1 MAEANKPGE
10 EKAWEILATLN
21 VEDVCRAAAV
31 SYDRATEQFIV
42 KSLGM
47 NFLVAVKNR
56 TISSAAPRS
65 DILLKRLGY
74 FFKLSIL
81 WYLVSAKDIDCTGR
95 VVKLQNVRG
104 GEIFTMGSH
113 LLPLDK
119 VAQRF
124 GKDKEGFLQKGTDL
138 GGEMVKYGDAAVKLY
153 PFPRVPAILTLWL
166 EDEEF
171 PPRADLMFDSTCDMH
186 LATDII
192 WSIAMMCVLV
202 ML

>member
-1 MAEANKPGE
+1 MMEATTPGE
-10 EKAWEILATLN
+10 EKAWEILATLGAD
-21 VEDVCRAAAV
+21 DVCRAAAV
-31 SYDRATEQFIV
+31 SYDRGTDQYVV

-47 NFLVAVKNR
+47 DFLVAVKDR
-56 TISSAAPRS
+56 TISSEAPGS
-65 DILLKRLGY
+65 DVLLKRLGY

-81 WYLVSAKDIDCTGR
+81 WYLVSAKDIACTGR

-113 LLPLDK
+113 ILPLDK
-119 VAQRF
+119 VANRF
-124 GKDKEGFLQKGTDL
+124 GKDKDGFLQKGTGL
-138 GGEMVKYGDAAVKLY
+138 GGELVKYGDASVKLY
-153 PFPRVPAILTLWL
+153 PFPRIPVILTLWL

-171 PPRADLMFDSTCDMH
+171 PARTDLLFDSTCDMH

>member
-10 EKAWEILATLN
+10 EKAWEILATLD
-21 VEDVCRAAAV
+21 VGDVCRAAAV
-31 SYDRATEQFIV
+31 SYDRATQQYIV

-47 NFLVAVKNR
+47 DFRVAVKDR
-56 TISSAAPRS
+56 TISSAAPGS
-65 DILLKRLGY
+65 DVLLKRLGY

-81 WYLVSAKDIDCTGR
+81 WYLVSAKDIACTGR

-113 LLPLDK
+113 ILPLDK
-119 VAQRF
+119 VAERY
-124 GKDKEGFLQKGTDL
+124 GKDKEGFLQKGTGL
-138 GGEMVKYGDAAVKLY
+138 GGELVKYGDASVKLH

-171 PPRADLMFDSTCDMH
+171 PARADLMFDSTCDMH

>member
-1 MAEANKPGE
+1 MTEDNKPGE
-10 EKAWEILATLN
+10 EKAWDILATLD
-21 VEDVCRAAAV
+21 VDDVCRAAAV
-31 SYDRATEQFIV
+31 SYDRAMKQYVV

-47 NFLVAVKNR
+47 NFLVAVKDR
-56 TISSAAPRS
+56 TISSSAPGS
-65 DILLKRLGY
+65 DVLLKRLGY
-74 FFKLSIL
+74 FFNLSIL
-81 WYLVSAKDIDCTGR
+81 WYLVSAKDIACTGR

-113 LLPLDK
+113 ILPLDK

-124 GKDKEGFLQKGTDL
+124 GKDKKGFLLKGTGL
-138 GGEMVKYGDAAVKLY
+138 GGELVEYGDASVKLY
-153 PFPRVPAILTLWL
+153 PFPRIPAILTLWL

-171 PPRADLMFDSTCDMH
+171 PARADLMFDSTCDMH

-192 WSIAMMCVLV
+192 WSIAMMCVLA

>member
-1 MAEANKPGE
+1 MKQ
-10 EKAWEILATLN
+10 
-21 VEDVCRAAAV
+21 
-31 SYDRATEQFIV
+31 YIV

-47 NFLVAVKNR
+47 NFLVAVKDR
-56 TISSAAPRS
+56 TISSDAPGS
-65 DILLKRLGY
+65 DVLLKKFGY

-81 WYLVSAKDIDCTGR
+81 WYLVSAKDITCTGR
-95 VVKLQNVRG
+95 VVKLQNLRG

-113 LLPLDK
+113 ILPLDK
-119 VAQRF
+119 VAERY
-124 GKDKEGFLQKGTDL
+124 GKNKEEFLQKGRSL
-138 GGEMVKYGDAAVKLY
+138 GGELVKYGDASVKLY

-166 EDEEF
+166 ADEEF
-171 PPRADLMFDSTCDMH
+171 PARADLMFDSTCDMH

>member
-1 MAEANKPGE
+1 MTDANKPGE
-10 EKAWEILATLN
+10 EKAWEILATLD
-21 VEDVCRAAAV
+21 VDDVCRAAAV
-31 SYDRATEQFIV
+31 SYDRATEQYVV

-47 NFLVAVKNR
+47 DFLVAVKDR
-56 TISSAAPRS
+56 TISSAAPGS
-65 DILLKRLGY
+65 DVLLKRLGY

-81 WYLVSAKDIDCTGR
+81 WYLVSAKDIACTGR

-113 LLPLDK
+113 ILPLDK

-124 GKDKEGFLQKGTDL
+124 GNNKEGFLQKGTGL
-138 GGEMVKYGDAAVKLY
+138 GGERVKYGDASVKLY

-171 PPRADLMFDSTCDMH
+171 PARADLMFDSTCDMH

>member
-1 MAEANKPGE
+1 MEANKPGE
-10 EKAWEILATLN
+10 EKAWEILATLS
-21 VEDVCRAAAV
+21 VDDVCRAAAV
-31 SYDRATEQFIV
+31 SYDRETDLYIV

-47 NFLVAVKNR
+47 DFLVAVKDR
-56 TISSAAPRS
+56 TISSAAPGS
-65 DILLKRLGY
+65 DVLLKRLGY

-81 WYLVSAKDIDCTGR
+81 WYLVRAKDIACTGR

-113 LLPLDK
+113 ILPLDK

-124 GKDKEGFLQKGTDL
+124 GKDKDGFLQKGTGL
-138 GGEMVKYGDAAVKLY
+138 GGEMVKYGDASVKLY
-153 PFPRVPAILTLWL
+153 PFPRIPVILTLWL
-166 EDEEF
+166 EDQEF
-171 PPRADLMFDSTCDMH
+171 PARVDLMFDSTCEMH

>member
-10 EKAWEILATLN
+10 EKAWEILATLD

-31 SYDRATEQFIV
+31 SYDRATEQYVV

-47 NFLVAVKNR
+47 NFLVAAKNR
-56 TISSAAPRS
+56 TISSAAPGS

-81 WYLVSAKDIDCTGR
+81 WYLVSAKDVDCTGR

>member
-10 EKAWEILATLN
+10 EKAWEILATLD
-21 VEDVCRAAAV
+21 VEDVCSAAAV
-31 SYDRATEQFIV
+31 SYDRATEQYIV

-47 NFLVAVKNR
+47 NFLVAVKKR
-56 TISSAAPRS
+56 TISSIAPGS

-81 WYLVSAKDIDCTGR
+81 WYLVSAKNIDCTGR
-95 VVKLQNVRG
+95 VVKLQNVKG

-113 LLPLDK
+113 ILPLDK

-138 GGEMVKYGDAAVKLY
+138 GGEIVKYGDASIKLY

>member
-1 MAEANKPGE
+1 MTEANKPGE
-10 EKAWEILATLN
+10 EKAWDILVTLD
-21 VEDVCRAAAV
+21 VDDVCRAAAV
-31 SYDRATEQFIV
+31 SYDRAMKQYIV

-47 NFLVAVKNR
+47 DFHVAVKDR
-56 TISSAAPRS
+56 TILSTAPGS
-65 DILLKRLGY
+65 DVLLKRLGY

-81 WYLVSAKDIDCTGR
+81 WYLVSAKDIVCTGR
-95 VVKLQNVRG
+95 VVKLQNVKG
-104 GEIFTMGSH
+104 GEIFTLGSH
-113 LLPLDK
+113 ILPLDK

-124 GKDKEGFLQKGTDL
+124 GKDKEGFIQKGRDL
-138 GGEMVKYGDAAVKLY
+138 GGELVQYGDASVKFY
-153 PFPRVPAILTLWL
+153 PLPRIPVILTLWL

-171 PPRADLMFDSTCDMH
+171 PARADLMFDSTCDMH

>member
-1 MAEANKPGE
+1 MEANKPGE
-10 EKAWEILATLN
+10 EKAWEILATLSAD
-21 VEDVCRAAAV
+21 DVCRAAAV
-31 SYDRATEQFIV
+31 SYDRETDQYIV

-47 NFLVAVKNR
+47 DFLVAVKDR
-56 TISSAAPRS
+56 TISSASPGS
-65 DILLKRLGY
+65 EVLLKRLGY

-81 WYLVSAKDIDCTGR
+81 WYLVRAKDIACTGR

-113 LLPLDK
+113 ILPLDK

-124 GKDKEGFLQKGTDL
+124 GKDKDGFLQKGTGL
-138 GGEMVKYGDAAVKLY
+138 GGEMVKYGDASVKLY
-153 PFPRVPAILTLWL
+153 PFPRIPVILTLWL
-166 EDEEF
+166 EDQEF
-171 PPRADLMFDSTCDMH
+171 PARVDLMFDSTCEMH

>member
-1 MAEANKPGE
+1 MTEANKPGE
-10 EKAWEILATLN
+10 EKAWDILATLD
-21 VEDVCRAAAV
+21 VDDVCRAAAV
-31 SYDRATEQFIV
+31 SYDRAMKQYVV

-47 NFLVAVKNR
+47 DFHVAVKDR
-56 TISSAAPRS
+56 TISSAAPGS
-65 DILLKRLGY
+65 DVLLKRLGY

-81 WYLVSAKDIDCTGR
+81 WYLVSAKDIACTGR

-113 LLPLDK
+113 ILPLDK

-124 GKDKEGFLQKGTDL
+124 GKDKEGFIQKGTGL
-138 GGEMVKYGDAAVKLY
+138 GGELVKYGDASVKLY

-171 PPRADLMFDSTCDMH
+171 PARADLMFDSTCDMQ

>member
-1 MAEANKPGE
+1 MMEANKPGE
-10 EKAWEILATLN
+10 EKAWEILAALD
-21 VEDVCRAAAV
+21 VDDVCRAAAV
-31 SYDRATEQFIV
+31 SYDRAMKQYVV

-47 NFLVAVKNR
+47 EFLVAVKDR
-56 TISSAAPRS
+56 TISSAAPGS
-65 DILLKRLGY
+65 DVLLKRLGY

-81 WYLVSAKDIDCTGR
+81 WYLVSAKDIACTGR

-113 LLPLDK
+113 ILPLDK

-124 GKDKEGFLQKGTDL
+124 GKDKEGFIQKGTGL
-138 GGEMVKYGDAAVKLY
+138 GGELVQYGDASVKLY
-153 PFPRVPAILTLWL
+153 PFPRIPAILTLWL

-171 PPRADLMFDSTCDMH
+171 PASADLMFDSTCDMH

>member
-1 MAEANKPGE
+1 VATNNPGE
-10 EKAWEILATLN
+10 DKAWEILATLDPD
-21 VEDVCRAAAV
+21 DVCRAAAV
-31 SYDRATEQFIV
+31 SYDRATEQYIV

-47 NFLVAVKNR
+47 DFLVAAKDR
-56 TISSAAPRS
+56 TITSTAPGS
-65 DILLKRLGY
+65 EVLLQRLGY

-81 WYLVSAKDIDCTGR
+81 WYLVSAKDITLTGR
-95 VVKLQNVRG
+95 LVKLQNVKG
-104 GEIFTMGSH
+104 GEIFTRGSH
-113 LLPLDK
+113 ILPLDK
-119 VAQRF
+119 VARKF
-124 GKDKEGFLQKGTDL
+124 GKDKEGFLKKGTSL
-138 GGEMVKYGDAAVKLY
+138 GGEPMKYGDASVKLY

-171 PPRADLMFDSTCDMH
+171 PARADLMFDSTCTMQ